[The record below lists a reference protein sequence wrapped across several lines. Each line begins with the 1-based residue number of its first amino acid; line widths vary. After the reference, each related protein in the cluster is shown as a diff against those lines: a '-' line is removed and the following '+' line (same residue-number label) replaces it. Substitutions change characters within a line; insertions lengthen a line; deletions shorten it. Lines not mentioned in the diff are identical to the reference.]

1 MSQPR
6 GIGLS
11 PVPSSP
17 TPQSNPLT
25 RLGGAL
31 AGTPSGGAPQFA
43 DNPLGAIGLV
53 LSNFAAGVQGR
64 ELPTTKIQRNQLQQ
78 QQLNLQQLR
87 VTLDAV
93 KQGVEMFIGMD
104 PEDPRTADALN
115 RFTEQFVPILGEGF
129 RESMTAG
136 LELAR
141 NQGQEAIDSLV
152 EHQQQ
157 IAGICGLDQK
167 CIQDVAANASLM
179 NQFNETADQQRLPGI
194 VQKFQAIGE
203 IVGDEAVEA
212 LKEDGFTVSDL
223 QQFPEGFEFTP
234 EEIRTISR
242 NKQIQDALIPL
253 GFKPPDLDRLQQER
267 LVVEAT
273 AAAFRAPSE
282 DTPLREERLLDLK
295 RQAEAIGDE
304 EAVAVFEAAI
314 EKATTIVGRT
324 QQDVGATPGEEEAE
338 AAGVAA
344 REGASNIATFST
356 LIGELE
362 RIGPGA
368 AGVRALVGSVG
379 AGLLGQLNEGLAEGF
394 SEAVTGASSAEI
406 SSIRQRARVVVAQ
419 SLTQITGE
427 ESGRFTEAERRIA
440 EEALRLLEPGA
451 SFEQIRGALGTAVS
465 LGFVSRDRNEMLA
478 GVAPRFDLDT
488 NDGRVALLT
497 ELIQNLGLNSNE
509 AIVTLDQ
516 MRLQRRLLRESGGGG

>member
-1 MSQPR
+1 MAQPR
-6 GIGLS
+6 GIGLA

-17 TPQSNPLT
+17 TPQSSPLT

-31 AGTPSGGAPQFA
+31 TGTPSGAAPQFA

-53 LSNFAAGVQGR
+53 LSNFAAGVRGD
-64 ELPTTKIQRNQLQQ
+64 ELPTTKIARQQLQQ
-78 QQLNLQQLR
+78 QQVNLQQLR

-93 KQGVEMFIGMD
+93 KQGIEMFIGMD

-129 RESMTAG
+129 RESMNAG

-141 NQGQEAIDSLV
+141 NQGEEAINGLV
-152 EHQQQ
+152 EHQERVQ
-157 IAGICGLDQK
+157 GICGLDQK

-194 VQKFQAIGE
+194 VQKLQTIGE

-223 QQFPEGFEFTP
+223 QQFPGEYAFTP
-234 EEIRTISR
+234 DEIRTISR

-273 AAAFRAPSE
+273 AAAFRAPTE
-282 DTPLREERLLDLK
+282 GPQIEQLLNLK
-295 RQAEAIGDE
+295 RDAEARGDT
-304 EAVAVFEAAI
+304 EAVEVFEAAI

-324 QQDVGATPGEEEAE
+324 PEDVGATPGEEEAE

-394 SEAVTGASSAEI
+394 SEAVTGASPAEI

-516 MRLQRRLLRESGGGG
+516 MRLQRRLLRESGGGR